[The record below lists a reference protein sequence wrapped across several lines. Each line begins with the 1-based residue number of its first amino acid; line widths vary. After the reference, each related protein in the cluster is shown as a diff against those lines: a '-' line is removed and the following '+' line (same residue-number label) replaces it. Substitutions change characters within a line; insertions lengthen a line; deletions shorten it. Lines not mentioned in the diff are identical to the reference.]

1 MQFKSIIFAMAS
13 VAAAY
18 DYNTVSSDETTTS
31 TSTLTKTVTVTQCNP
46 TISACPGYGETTT
59 STTSSIVHSY
69 PLKNSTSSVVYPTG
83 GYYNHTSSFYT
94 APTSAGYPVETSG
107 PSPTYPAK
115 PPATS
120 VTESGSGAVFVQ
132 YGLLFVGAGMALLA

>member
-1 MQFKSIIFAMAS
+1 MQFKSLIFAMAS

-46 TISACPGYGETTT
+46 SISACPGYAESTAAP
-59 STTSSIVHSY
+59 TTSSIVHSY

-83 GYYNHTSSFYT
+83 GYSNHTS
-94 APTSAGYPVETSG
+94 
-107 PSPTYPAK
+107 
-115 PPATS
+115 
-120 VTESGSGAVFVQ
+120 
-132 YGLLFVGAGMALLA
+132 